1 MAFSGWWLNCYCV
14 VSRRYWSPRMQAAC
28 LLQCPGCI
36 YTGLGSIP
44 FLLEI
49 WKGDHFAEFQAVAFK
64 QAEKLILSI
73 FNLWNFWWK
82 RFQNSFKP
90 GQWFSHKRDSFFF
103 FFNRDSYPKK
113 NFKQCKEQLLQQCL
127 LETFPMNWGI
137 VDYCGIVNTL
147 EQLKKKLGS
156 FIVELFC

>member
-1 MAFSGWWLNCYCV
+1 M
-14 VSRRYWSPRMQAAC
+14 
-28 LLQCPGCI
+28 
-36 YTGLGSIP
+36 
-44 FLLEI
+44 
-49 WKGDHFAEFQAVAFK
+49 
-64 QAEKLILSI
+64 I
-73 FNLWNFWWK
+73 FPQK
-82 RFQNSFKP
+82 RFFL
-90 GQWFSHKRDSFFF
+90 FF